1 MKSILQIMGGLM
13 IIFGIADFGLSYIGT
28 NLTPFLPNEIS
39 RFSPIAFIGV
49 GSLLLNMNKD

>member
-1 MKSILQIMGGLM
+1 M